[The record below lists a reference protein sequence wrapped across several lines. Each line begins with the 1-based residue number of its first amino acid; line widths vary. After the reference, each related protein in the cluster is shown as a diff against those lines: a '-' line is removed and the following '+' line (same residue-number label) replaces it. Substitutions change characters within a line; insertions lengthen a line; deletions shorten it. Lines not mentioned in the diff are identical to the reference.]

1 MEKNKKSI
9 NSEKILNIPNPIT
22 IIRIL
27 LSIILIYIVFKGVSL
42 WTVAIIFAIAAFTD
56 FLDGFLA
63 RKLDMVTNFGR
74 KWDIIADRI
83 LMISIIITLIL
94 YLVFNNSLTSQK
106 LMFMLL
112 IMSREIISSPFL
124 IISFFMKKGRP
135 IPHVRWTGKLTTG
148 LQGITF
154 PMIVLGW
161 HISLYFVIITLI
173 SGILSGC
180 LYIYDSTIKPNNKFQ
195 LKQEEHYRTLS

>member
-1 MEKNKKSI
+1 MEKKKKLIS
-9 NSEKILNIPNPIT
+9 SEKILNIPNPIT
-22 IIRIL
+22 MTRIV
-27 LSIILIYIVFKGVSL
+27 LSIILVCIVFKGVSL
-42 WTVAIIFAIAAFTD
+42 WTIAIVFAIAAFTD

-74 KWDIIADRI
+74 KWDIIADRT
-83 LMISIIITLIL
+83 LMISIIVTLIF
-94 YLVFNNSLTSQK
+94 YLIINNDLTSQK
-106 LMFMLL
+106 LMLMLL
-112 IMSREIISSPFL
+112 IMSREIISTPFF
-124 IISFFMKKGRP
+124 ISSLFMKKGRP

-161 HISLYFVIITLI
+161 QIAIYFVIITLV

-180 LYIYDSTIKPNNKFQ
+180 LYVYDSNIKPNNKFQ
-195 LKQEEHYRTLS
+195 LKQEEHYKTLS

>member
-1 MEKNKKSI
+1 MPRKIK
-9 NSEKILNIPNPIT
+9 EKILNIPNPIT
-22 IIRIL
+22 ITRII
-27 LSIILIYIVFKGVSL
+27 LSIILIYIVFRGVSL
-42 WTVAIIFAIAAFTD
+42 WTIAIVFAIAALTD

-63 RKLDMVTNFGR
+63 RKLNMVTNFGR
-74 KWDIIADRI
+74 RWDIIADRI
-83 LMISIIITLIL
+83 LMISIVIVLII
-94 YLVFNNSLTSQK
+94 YLVINNKITHDRLIFTI
-106 LMFMLL
+106 L
-112 IMSREIISSPFL
+112 IMLREIISAPFL

-161 HISLYFVIITLI
+161 QIALYFVIITTI
-173 SGILSGC
+173 SGIVSGC

-195 LKQEEHYRTLS
+195 LKQEEHYKTLS